1 MKIRFYQG
9 LGLTKIMCLSRGELG
24 KDNTL
29 SISGVKLGE
38 NNVLI
43 PIRF

>member
-1 MKIRFYQG
+1 M
-9 LGLTKIMCLSRGELG
+9 LSRGELG

-29 SISGVKLGE
+29 SISGVKPGE

-43 PIRF
+43 PIRV